1 MRPSEALNNHR
12 ADIVRIAA
20 RHGGHRVR
28 VFGSVL
34 RGEDTEDS
42 DLDLLVDVA
51 RDTSLLDL
59 AKMQRAIQAVVGVRV
74 EVLTPGDLPP
84 KVRQQVLMQAQPV

>member
-12 ADIVRIAA
+12 AEIIRIAA
-20 RHGGHRVR
+20 RHGGYRVR

-34 RGEDTEDS
+34 RGEDTEVS

-59 AKMQRAIQAVVGVRV
+59 AKMQRAMQALLGVPV
-74 EVLTPGDLPP
+74 EVLTPGDLPT
-84 KVRQQVLMQAQPV
+84 KVRQQVLMQAEAV